1 MAKRIFMQMISCI
14 NVSTMIQ
21 NGLYQ
26 LDADWAFF
34 KVINH
39 VIVIIFIYENPANEL
54 VEENVTLNLRLE
66 LIWYKNLRDT

>member
-34 KVINH
+34 KVIND
-39 VIVIIFIYENPANEL
+39 VIVSIFLYENPANEL
-54 VEENVTLNLRLE
+54 VEERVTLNLRLE

>member
-1 MAKRIFMQMISCI
+1 MQMISCI

-26 LDADWAFF
+26 LDADWAFL

-39 VIVIIFIYENPANEL
+39 VIVSIFLYENPANEL
-54 VEENVTLNLRLE
+54 VEERVTLNLRLE
-66 LIWYKNLRDT
+66 LI

>member
-14 NVSTMIQ
+14 NVSTIIQ

-39 VIVIIFIYENPANEL
+39 VIVSIFLYENPANEI
-54 VEENVTLNLRLE
+54 VEERVTLNLRLE
-66 LIWYKNLRDT
+66 LI